1 MESKEEYVTIDLED
15 MAKFIHNQTGIE
27 KETID
32 VVLVAETEYYKTIG
46 LISETNDEE
55 AGL

>member
-1 MESKEEYVTIDLED
+1 MENEEVVHVDLED
-15 MAKFIHNQTGIE
+15 MAKFIHEQTGIE

-32 VVLVAETEYYKTIG
+32 VILVAETEYYKSIG
-46 LISETNDEE
+46 LINDTEDEE

>member
-1 MESKEEYVTIDLED
+1 MENKEEYVNIDLDE
-15 MAKFIHNQTGIE
+15 MAKFIHEQTGIE

-46 LISETNDEE
+46 LITETDDEE

>member
-1 MESKEEYVTIDLED
+1 MENKEEYVNIDLED

-32 VVLVAETEYYKTIG
+32 VVLVAETQYYKTIG
-46 LISETNDEE
+46 IITETDDEE
-55 AGL
+55 TGL